1 MSRLELYLR
10 MRQLWMEHVFWTRLY
25 LISFADNLPDAQVA
39 AQRLLRNQE
48 DIGNLFAPFYGQNAG
63 AQLTALLKTHIT
75 EAVALLA
82 AAKAGNLGEF
92 EHQKQL
98 WFQNADQ
105 IAAFLSRLNPAWS
118 YPAVRDLM
126 FTHLN
131 TTLAEADARIHR
143 RYAADRDAF
152 DRVEA
157 HILQMADALS
167 GGIVR
172 QHFSQPTP

>member
-1 MSRLELYLR
+1 
-10 MRQLWMEHVFWTRLY
+10 
-25 LISFADNLPDAQVA
+25 
-39 AQRLLRNQE
+39 
-48 DIGNLFAPFYGQNAG
+48 
-63 AQLTALLKTHIT
+63 
-75 EAVALLA
+75 
-82 AAKAGNLGEF
+82 
-92 EHQKQL
+92 
-98 WFQNADQ
+98 
-105 IAAFLSRLNPAWS
+105 
-118 YPAVRDLM
+118 VRDLM